1 MNDKTI
7 SVAFWEETG
16 RVAGG
21 GYGRITM
28 LQLKLPVA
36 PRFRRVDQAGRF
48 AGGQIVRNAVRIV
61 RVAADLFNV

>member
-7 SVAFWEETG
+7 SVAFREETG
-16 RVAGG
+16 RSRGVC
-21 GYGRITM
+21 YGRITV
-28 LQLKLPVA
+28 LQFKLPVA
-36 PRFRRVDQAGRF
+36 PGFRRVDQAGRF